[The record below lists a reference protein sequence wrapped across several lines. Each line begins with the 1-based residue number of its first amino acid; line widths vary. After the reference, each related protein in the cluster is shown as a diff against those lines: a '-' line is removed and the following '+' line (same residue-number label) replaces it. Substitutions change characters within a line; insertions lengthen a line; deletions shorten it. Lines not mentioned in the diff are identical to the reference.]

1 MSAFTSRN
9 SAAPTIADVA
19 ARAGASVAS
28 VSRVLNDDRRVTPE
42 MRTRVNAAVRDTGYV
57 RNAAARSLRGRSSHQ
72 ISLVVDDIG
81 NPAYVEAMRSLQDL
95 AREHGLRLLVEST
108 FGQLE
113 EELKVMHALGERYVD
128 GVVLASTR
136 FAAPLIQEL
145 RSPVVPVVVIG
156 SAPCDVQVDSV
167 GADARGGARA
177 ATEHLRQQGCETI
190 AMINGP
196 IGTLPAQ
203 SRLAGFR
210 DGLEPDASPPVI
222 HADAFTPDAG
232 YEAAVRLLESGVS
245 PDGILCAADPLAIGA
260 LNACIDHGLSVPDD
274 VALVGMDNGRDS
286 MMSRPR
292 LSSVDLHFGERGRL
306 AGHMLLDRIHGR
318 YDGAPRRQIVH
329 TDLIVRGSSDR
340 GGVAV

>member
-1 MSAFTSRN
+1 MTAPTSRN
-9 SAAPTIADVA
+9 VSAPTIADVA
-19 ARAGASVAS
+19 ARAGTSVAS
-28 VSRVLNDDRRVTPE
+28 VSRVINDDRRVSPE
-42 MRTRVNAAVRDTGYV
+42 MRARVNAAVLDTGYV
-57 RNAAARSLRGRSSHQ
+57 RNAAARSLRGRSAHQ

-81 NPAYVEAMRSLQDL
+81 NPAYVQAMRSLQDL

-136 FAAPLIQEL
+136 FAAPLIEEL
-145 RSPVVPVVVIG
+145 RSPAVPVVVIG
-156 SAPCDVQVDSV
+156 SAPCEVQVDSV
-167 GADARGGARA
+167 GADARGGARQ
-177 ATEHLRQQGCETI
+177 ATEHLRQQGCERI

-196 IGTLPAQ
+196 LGTLPAK

-210 DGLEPDASPPVI
+210 DGFEPEASPPVI

-232 YEAAVRLLESGVS
+232 YEAAVQLLDSGAS
-245 PDGILCAADPLAIGA
+245 PDGILCAADPLAIGT
-260 LNACIDHGLSVPDD
+260 LNACIDRGLDVPHD
-274 VALVGMDNGRDS
+274 VALVGMDNGRDA

-292 LSSVDLHFGERGRL
+292 LSSVDLHFADRGRL
-306 AGHMLLDRIHGR
+306 AGQMLLDRIQVR
-318 YDGAPRRQIVH
+318 YDGAPRRQSVH

-340 GGVAV
+340 RGILA